1 MFRPELGSPLEFAD
15 LATAPV
21 FRVLLEV
28 VGELGEAGFGSGSL
42 EADAITAWSLVH
54 GLAAGAAADALGVM
68 AVLLL
73 DGPLHGLTSNPKQV
87 KALARRVTSN
97 LFAAK
102 R

>member
-54 GLAAGAAADALGVM
+54 GLA
-68 AVLLL
+68 VLLL